1 MREWNELFIGL
12 GAAGDGPSAEVA
24 NGQSVPSESSDRG
37 GRWFSRFRDSL
48 SRSRKAMGA
57 QIAVA
62 GGAFDATNHDMWEQ
76 IEEGLVTADVGVTST
91 VAIVERLEA
100 EATAG
105 RLTTAEDLA
114 AGLRRVGAELMTTER
129 SDRIDLSAGT
139 PGAPTVIMMVGVNG
153 TGKTTTIGKLASR
166 LRHHG
171 HKVVIAAGD
180 TFRAAAA
187 EQLAVWAERSGA
199 EFVRTTE
206 GGDPSGLAWNAIDK
220 AEEVGASV
228 VLLDTAGRLHTKTN
242 LMAELEKVRRVLER
256 RVPGAPHETLLS
268 IDATTGQNGMR
279 QAKEFAAAVH
289 VDGIVLTK
297 LDGTSKGGI
306 AVAIANELDIPIKLV
321 GIGEGVDDL
330 QPFDANDFLAAL
342 FPDDLLQQA

>member
-1 MREWNELFIGL
+1 MREWNELFSGL
-12 GAAGDGPSAEVA
+12 GAAGQGPSAEVA
-24 NGQSVPSESSDRG
+24 SGASVPAESAEKG

-48 SRSRKAMGA
+48 AKSRRAMGA

-62 GGAFDATNHDMWEQ
+62 GGAFDASNHETWEQ

-100 EATAG
+100 EAGAG
-105 RLTTAEDLA
+105 RLSTTQDLA

-129 SDRIDLSAGT
+129 SNKIDLTAGS
-139 PGAPTVIMMVGVNG
+139 PTVIMMVGVNG

-220 AEEVGASV
+220 AEEVGADI

-306 AVAIANELDIPIKLV
+306 AVAIANELGIPIKLV

-330 QPFDANDFLAAL
+330 QPFDADDFLAAL
-342 FPDDLLQQA
+342 FPDDLLTQA